1 MSSICR
7 TCVKD
12 DMTMSDTDSLSTHS
26 NSMNDNYCASSKED
40 DPTELLPKQHRLS
53 TQLFHATPRAAAAD
67 HEDIERKD
75 SKLQTM
81 AAKDY
86 SAAPCLWN
94 TDHGPETYSHSRAL
108 MLSSA
113 VAQFVFEMVTSC
125 LTTAPGFTD
134 EVLTT
139 ADTKRDYSE
148 QTVDDLDEKRCC
160 WMQEEDDHLMALRRV
175 GFSWPEIVGR
185 FPQRRLRSLQQ
196 RWYILQKRQA
206 PPATDKRR
214 RKRKCSGSTSEP
226 LPTSKPPKPLE
237 TPHPYHSRQLQAAD
251 DPATPRTEPSTPSLS
266 STVTAMCP
274 GRGCV
279 VDMKASSAFSA
290 ANTRMRVR
298 EQLQFCENH
307 QRETAQHKWSQCH
320 YPSIAWD
327 CLDDRLTQFHPHLHC
342 ILDDLRYHS
351 QYKSVLHKKVQKHG
365 RKILSQNVLHGTGY
379 YGLRG
384 HAILSQHVVR
394 HFACDIDTLAGLDS
408 VVSKYSTVVY
418 TQEILVPELLEMLVR
433 EDMGVDAERA
443 RRILG
448 ESNEI
453 GDLLNSE

>member
-1 MSSICR
+1 MQ
-7 TCVKD
+7 CVKD

-53 TQLFHATPRAAAAD
+53 TQLFHAVSCCPLSQTPRAAAAD

-214 RKRKCSGSTSEP
+214 RKRKC
-226 LPTSKPPKPLE
+226 K
-237 TPHPYHSRQLQAAD
+237 
-251 DPATPRTEPSTPSLS
+251 
-266 STVTAMCP
+266 
-274 GRGCV
+274 
-279 VDMKASSAFSA
+279 SA
-290 ANTRMRVR
+290 R
-298 EQLQFCENH
+298 
-307 QRETAQHKWSQCH
+307 
-320 YPSIAWD
+320 
-327 CLDDRLTQFHPHLHC
+327 
-342 ILDDLRYHS
+342 
-351 QYKSVLHKKVQKHG
+351 
-365 RKILSQNVLHGTGY
+365 
-379 YGLRG
+379 
-384 HAILSQHVVR
+384 
-394 HFACDIDTLAGLDS
+394 
-408 VVSKYSTVVY
+408 
-418 TQEILVPELLEMLVR
+418 
-433 EDMGVDAERA
+433 
-443 RRILG
+443 
-448 ESNEI
+448 
-453 GDLLNSE
+453 